1 MRISC
6 ELARRTIWPNSGPVG
21 ASPEVLTA
29 RDHVET
35 CPSCGAFLREME
47 GVARTIRDN
56 APRPM
61 APLDLRERLFD
72 TIANR
77 RAAHGRRFR
86 LPIVAGTALAI
97 AGMIA
102 IFLTP
107 VVRRPR
113 DSSAPSE
120 VVSALADDHGR
131 SVRGEGITSP
141 DPAEVSA
148 WIRARL
154 PFAVEVPVFDDAE
167 IRSARLANVTGHQA
181 AVIEYDLKGR
191 IVSYFVFD
199 AGPNERNGPVGE
211 LSHATDRGYQIV
223 LWREPD
229 LIHALVGAVPR
240 SRLDQLARMC
250 IAQSRTMVTFDE
262 GPAEAQEWSFH
273 PVLLTTAQVA
283 Q

>member
-35 CPSCGAFLREME
+35 CPSCGAFLRGME

-56 APRPM
+56 APRPT
-61 APLDLRERLFD
+61 APLDLRERVFEN
-72 TIANR
+72 IANR
-77 RAAHGRRFR
+77 RAAHGRRFQLR
-86 LPIVAGTALAI
+86 IIAGAALAI
-97 AGMIA
+97 AGAIG

-107 VVRRPR
+107 VLRHPR
-113 DSSAPSE
+113 DSTARSE

-131 SVRGEGITSP
+131 SMRGEGIRSP
-141 DPAEVSA
+141 DAAEVSA

-154 PFAVEVPVFDDAE
+154 PFAVEVPVFDDAKL
-167 IRSARLANVTGHQA
+167 RSARLGNVTGHQA
-181 AVIEYDLKGR
+181 AIIEYDLKGR
-191 IVSYFVFD
+191 TVSYFVFD
-199 AGPNERNGPVGE
+199 AGPNERDGPVGE

-223 LWREPD
+223 MWREPD

-240 SRLDQLARMC
+240 SRLDELARIC

-262 GPAEAQEWSFH
+262 GTGQDNHEF
-273 PVLLTTAQVA
+273 LRRLR
-283 Q
+283 